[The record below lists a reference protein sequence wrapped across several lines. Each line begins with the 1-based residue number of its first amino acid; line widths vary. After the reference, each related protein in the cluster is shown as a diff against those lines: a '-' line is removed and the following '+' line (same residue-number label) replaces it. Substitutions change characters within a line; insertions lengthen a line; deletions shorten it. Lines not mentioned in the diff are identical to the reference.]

1 MAPQVSQREVY
12 GPPGCSTLAE
22 LRAAVPF
29 DAEARQLAAGAADMD
44 ILLGQLQAAKL
55 DVDAI
60 RLLAYALPI
69 RQAVWW
75 GLLCTWHGLDGSPD
89 AEQNMA
95 VQAASRWVL
104 EPAHAQQHTAQAV
117 AQARPLQQAADCC
130 VRAAGLAG
138 HVERPDNVF
147 NTGDVPGAARMVL
160 AAVCLA
166 YSERLNRQGRVT
178 YRQLARLGSLVKEGK
193 LLWTD

>member
-1 MAPQVSQREVY
+1 MAPQTTQRDVY
-12 GPPGCSTLAE
+12 GPPACATLAE

-29 DAEARQLAAGAADMD
+29 DAEARQLAAAAAGIDV
-44 ILLGQLQAAKL
+44 LLEQLQAAKL

-104 EPAHAQQHTAQAV
+104 EPTHAQQHTAQAV

-147 NTGDVPGAARMVL
+147 NTGDVSAAARMVL

-166 YSERLNRQGRVT
+166 YAERLNHQGQIS
-178 YRQLARLGSLVKEGK
+178 YRRLARLGALVKEGK